1 MNIYDN
7 ILSEGLIRSRRDNK
21 WGFSNKE
28 GEEVIPCMCHDP
40 ILYLNKETSKWKNM
54 ILKMD

>member
-40 ILYLNKETSKWKNM
+40 ILYLNKETSK
-54 ILKMD
+54 